1 MRKFN
6 RKKDQI
12 RDIVIDPNV
21 NQSADGSCI
30 IKLGNTH
37 VICTASYES
46 DVPSWLKQ
54 KDSGWLTAEYGML
67 PGSTS
72 TRNKREAV
80 KGKQSGRTV
89 EIQRLIGRSL
99 RTIINLKKLN
109 GGQFILD
116 CDVIQADG
124 GTRTASISGA
134 FVALSLAVKKLLD
147 KKVLTENPI
156 IDSISAISCGILDN
170 EVYVDLDYS
179 EDSVADVD
187 ANIIL
192 TKNSGISE
200 VQASGEGSTFN
211 FDQLSQMIEMTE
223 NAAKL
228 IFEIQEK
235 AIH

>member
-21 NQSADGSCI
+21 NKNADGSCI

-46 DVPSWLKQ
+46 DVPAWLKQ
-54 KDSGWLTAEYGML
+54 TNSGWLTAEYGML

-99 RTIINLKKLN
+99 RTIIDLKKLN

>member
-6 RKKDQI
+6 RKNDQS
-12 RDIVIDPNV
+12 RKVIIEPNFCK
-21 NQSADGSCI
+21 SADGSCLI
-30 IKLGNTH
+30 SYGMTK
-37 VICTASYES
+37 VICTATV
-46 DVPSWLKQ
+46 DDDLPRWLKE
-54 KDSGWLTAEYGML
+54 KKTGWITAEYGML
-67 PGSTS
+67 PGSTN
-72 TRNKREAV
+72 TRNKRESRI
-80 KGKQSGRTV
+80 GKQSGRTI

-99 RTIINLKKLN
+99 RSVVELEKLN
-109 GGQFILD
+109 GFQVILD

-211 FDQLSQMIEMTE
+211 FDQLSQMIKISE

>member
-12 RDIVIDPNV
+12 RDMVIDPNV
-21 NQSADGSCI
+21 NKNADGSCI
-30 IKLGNTH
+30 IKLGNTR

-46 DVPSWLKQ
+46 DVPAWLKQ
-54 KDSGWLTAEYGML
+54 KNSGWLTAEYGML

-211 FDQLSQMIEMTE
+211 FNQLSQMIEMTE

>member
-21 NQSADGSCI
+21 NKNADGSCI

-46 DVPSWLKQ
+46 DVPAWLKQ
-54 KDSGWLTAEYGML
+54 KNSGWLTAEYGML

>member
-21 NQSADGSCI
+21 NKNADGSCI

-46 DVPSWLKQ
+46 DVPAWLKQ
-54 KDSGWLTAEYGML
+54 TNSGWLTAEYGML

-99 RTIINLKKLN
+99 RTISNLKKLN

>member
-1 MRKFN
+1 
-6 RKKDQI
+6 
-12 RDIVIDPNV
+12 
-21 NQSADGSCI
+21 
-30 IKLGNTH
+30 
-37 VICTASYES
+37 
-46 DVPSWLKQ
+46 
-54 KDSGWLTAEYGML
+54 ML

-72 TRNKREAV
+72 TRNRREAV

-99 RTIINLKKLN
+99 RTVINLKKLN

-134 FVALSLAVKKLLD
+134 FVALSLAVRKLLD
-147 KKVLTENPI
+147 KKVLIEDPI
-156 IDSISAISCGILDN
+156 TDYISAISCGILEN
-170 EVYVDLDYS
+170 QVYIDLDYS

-200 VQASGEGSTFN
+200 VQASGEESTFN
-211 FDQLSQMIEMTE
+211 SNQLSQMIKMSED
-223 NAAKL
+223 AAKL
-228 IFEIQEK
+228 IFEIQKK
-235 AIH
+235 AIR